1 MKSIAFELS
10 IIVLVAYFAASIGVT
25 IIKTSARAH
34 HHTVCERHAHS
45 R

>member
-1 MKSIAFELS
+1 MKSIAFEIS
-10 IIVLVAYFAASIGVT
+10 VIVLISYLVAGMGVT
-25 IIKTSARAH
+25 IIKAQRNSF